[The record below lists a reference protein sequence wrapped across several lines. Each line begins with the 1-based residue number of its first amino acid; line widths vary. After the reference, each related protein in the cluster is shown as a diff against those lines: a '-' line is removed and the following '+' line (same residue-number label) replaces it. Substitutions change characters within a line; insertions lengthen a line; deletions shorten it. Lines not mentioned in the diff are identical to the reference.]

1 MVDLHEVVDG
11 WTRGALEATEVI
23 GAWPTAAFSA
33 VAVVSI
39 TLFRRGRWKTVKI

>member
-23 GAWPTAAFSA
+23 EAWPTAACSA
-33 VAVVSI
+33 VLKLTEPVARQHI
-39 TLFRRGRWKTVKI
+39 PNTA